1 MSNSND
7 LPVMMRN
14 QLLDLINYKNKE
26 NIQEIVSQVYNDVIN
41 HDKHS
46 IETVY
51 QYEIPKI
58 FLINKFYIENIN
70 KII

>member
-46 IETVY
+46 IDTVY